1 MLIYREVKEMAICRT
16 EDEVR
21 NEAGIILGFTN
32 NDGINVETSDYIS
45 GVGQLTTFI
54 ELGKRLN
61 TTDFNGVSD
70 KPDGWYLPYNQNGVA
85 IVLETKSEKEDLTKQ
100 KWVDEL
106 LKNVKIASRHYSKV
120 VGILYNGKDI
130 RVFMNLEEFPSTTS
144 ILQRVSYYTKLF
156 VADTIDKTRIY
167 DLTMKINNCLHKEFG
182 VKNLN
187 HRMIFTAC
195 ALVAVKEGAIL
206 HKGTEY
212 SLFHQTILNQLS
224 KSLKEAKRQNEKLDL
239 LCEVYSEIKMNTTNN
254 QEAIDSFIDWV
265 VEISNLINSDKW
277 NGEDVMAIFFN
288 EFNRYKGKSERG
300 QVFTPDHI
308 TSFMYRLLEVNQS
321 DVVLD
326 AACGSGAFLVKAMC
340 NMIKEAGGINTK
352 KASEIT
358 AKQLYGIE
366 FDREIYALACANML
380 IHKDGKTNLE
390 QLDSRKEEAIRWIKK
405 ISVRLDG
412 ESQSKGVTK
421 VLMNPP
427 FEKTYG
433 CMTIVRNVLDSV
445 PVGTKCAFI
454 LPDKKLEKDLADK
467 KYGNK
472 VLKEHCLTTIIKLP
486 ENIFTG
492 VTASI
497 FIFQAG
503 KPQNGQNII
512 GYYIEEDGLETVKN
526 QGRQDIKDKWQAIE
540 DYWIQAIHDGNDS
553 EHGTRQIINPA
564 EHLSYQMPEKPFEVF
579 EEDFI
584 KAMMDYEM
592 YKRSIDTKEFSEQL
606 MQRVMY
612 SSEVSEIDGGITI
625 SLKGG
630 NQHGKN

>member
-1 MLIYREVKEMAICRT
+1 MATYRT

-32 NDGINVETSDYIS
+32 NKGVNIETDDYIA

-61 TTDFNGVSD
+61 TTDFAGVSD
-70 KPDGWYLPYNQNGVA
+70 KPDGWFLPYNPNGVA
-85 IVLETKSEKEDLTKQ
+85 IVLETKSEKEELSKK
-100 KWVDEL
+100 KWANEI
-106 LKNVKIASRHYSKV
+106 LKNIKIANKHYSKV

-130 RVFMNLEEFPSTTS
+130 RLFMNYDEIPSDTS
-144 ILQRVSYYTKLF
+144 VLQRLSYYAKLF
-156 VADTIDKTRIY
+156 SPDSIDKGRIY
-167 DLTMKINNCLHKEFG
+167 DLTKKINNCLHTEFG

-195 ALVAVKEGAIL
+195 ALVAVKEGAVL

-224 KSLKEAKRQNEKLDL
+224 KSLKEAKKQNEKLDL

-254 QEAIDSFIDWV
+254 QTAIDNFIDWV
-265 VEISNLINSDKW
+265 NEISGLINSDKW

-308 TSFMYRLLEVNQS
+308 TSFMYRLIDVTKN

-352 KASEIT
+352 KALEIK

-390 QLDSRKEEAIRWIKK
+390 QLDSRTDDASKWIRE
-405 ISVRLDG
+405 ISVKLEN
-412 ESQSKGVTK
+412 ESQSKSITK

-427 FEKTYG
+427 FERKYG
-433 CMTIVRNVLDSV
+433 CMAIVKNVLDSV
-445 PVGTKCAFI
+445 PTGTICAFI
-454 LPDKKLEKDLADK
+454 LPDKKLEKDLTDK

-472 VLKEHCLTTIIKLP
+472 VLKDHRLTTIVKLP
-486 ENIFTG
+486 EKIFTG
-492 VTASI
+492 VTTSV
-497 FIFQAG
+497 FVFESG
-503 KPQNGQNII
+503 KPQNGNNII

-526 QGRQDIKDKWQAIE
+526 QGRQDIRNKWGEIE
-540 DYWIQAIHDGNDS
+540 EYWIQAIHDGIDEKYN
-553 EHGTRQIINPA
+553 TRQIINPK
-564 EHLSYQMPEKPFEVF
+564 EHLSYQMPEKEFAVS
-579 EEDFI
+579 EEDFL
-584 KAMMDYEM
+584 KTMMDYEM
-592 YKRSIDTKEFSEQL
+592 YKRGIDVKVFWDEL
-606 MQRVMY
+606 LKKVIY
-612 SSEVSEIDGGITI
+612 SSEVVENEKQEITI
-625 SLKGG
+625 TLKGE
-630 NQHGKN
+630 KNNE

>member
-1 MLIYREVKEMAICRT
+1 MAYRT

-21 NEAGIILGFTN
+21 NEAGIVLGFTN
-32 NDGINVETSDYIS
+32 SSGVNMETSDYIA

-61 TTDFNGVSD
+61 TSDFAGVSD
-70 KPDGWYLPYNQNGVA
+70 KPDGWYLPFNQNSVA
-85 IVLETKSEKEDLTKQ
+85 IVLETKSEKEDISKQ
-100 KWVDEL
+100 KWVDEIT
-106 LKNVKIASRHYSKV
+106 KNIKITNRHYSKV
-120 VGILYNGKDI
+120 VGILYNGKDL
-130 RVFMNLEEFPSTTS
+130 RVFMNLDEIPSATA
-144 ILQRVSYYTKLF
+144 ILQRLQYYVKLYI
-156 VADTIDKTRIY
+156 VDSIDKTRIY

-212 SLFHQTILNQLS
+212 FLFHQTILNQLS
-224 KSLKEAKRQNEKLDL
+224 KSLKETKRQNAKLEL
-239 LCEVYSEIKMNTTNN
+239 LCEVYSEIKMNTTDN
-254 QEAIDSFIDWV
+254 QEAIDNFIDWV
-265 VEISNLINSDKW
+265 VEISDLINSDKW

-308 TSFMYRLLEVNQS
+308 TSFMYRLINVNQT

-326 AACGSGAFLVKAMC
+326 AACGSGAFLVKSMC

-352 KASEIT
+352 KAIEIK

-366 FDREIYALACANML
+366 FDREIFALACANML

-390 QLDSRKEEAIRWIKK
+390 QLDTRKEDAVKWIKEINVK
-405 ISVRLDG
+405 LVGDSHA
-412 ESQSKGVTK
+412 KGITK

-427 FEKTYG
+427 FERTYG
-433 CMTIVRNVLDSV
+433 CMTIVKNVLDSV
-445 PVGTKCAFI
+445 PIGTKCAFI
-454 LPDKKLEKDLADK
+454 LPDKKLEKDLTDK

-472 VLKEHCLTTIIKLP
+472 VLRNHTVTTIVKLP
-486 ENIFTG
+486 ENIFSG
-492 VTASI
+492 VTTSI
-497 FIFQAG
+497 FVFETG

-526 QGRQDIKDKWQAIE
+526 QGRQDIKNRWEDIE
-540 DYWIQAIHDGNDS
+540 DYWIQAIHDGNDFKYN
-553 EHGTRQIINPA
+553 TRQIINPS
-564 EHLSYQMPEKPFEVF
+564 EHISYQMPEKPFEIY
-579 EEDFI
+579 EEDFV
-584 KAMMDYEM
+584 KTMMDYEL
-592 YKRSIDTKEFSEQL
+592 YKRCIDVKEFNDKLIQKVL
-606 MQRVMY
+606 Y
-612 SSEVSEIDGGITI
+612 SSDVSSGDEGTNVC
-625 SLKGG
+625 LKGG
-630 NQHGKN
+630 NKYGED

>member
-1 MLIYREVKEMAICRT
+1 MATYRT

-21 NEAGIILGFTN
+21 NEAGITLGFTN
-32 NDGINVETSDYIS
+32 NDGINVETSEYIA

-61 TTDFNGVSD
+61 TTDFVGVSD
-70 KPDGWYLPYNQNGVA
+70 KPDGWYLPYNQNSVA
-85 IVLETKSEKEDLTKQ
+85 IVLETKPEKEDLSKQ

-106 LKNVKIASRHYSKV
+106 IKNIKIANKHYSKV
-120 VGILYNGKDI
+120 VGILYNGKEI
-130 RVFMNLEEFPSTTS
+130 RVFMNMDEVPSATS
-144 ILQRVSYYTKLF
+144 ILQRLSFYEKLF
-156 VADTIDKTRIY
+156 VADAIDKTRIY

-224 KSLKEAKRQNEKLDL
+224 KSLKDAKKQNEKLEL
-239 LCEVYSEIKMNTTNN
+239 LCEVYSEIKMNTTDN
-254 QEAIDSFIDWV
+254 QEAIDNFIDWV

-308 TSFMYRLLEVNQS
+308 TSFMYRILDVNQT
-321 DVVLD
+321 DIILD

-340 NMIKEAGGINTK
+340 NMIKEAGGLHTK
-352 KASEIT
+352 KAAEIK

-390 QLDSRKEEAIRWIKK
+390 QLDSRKYDAIKWIKQ
-405 ISVRLDG
+405 ISVKLDG
-412 ESQSKGVTK
+412 ETQSKGITK

-427 FEKTYG
+427 FERTYG
-433 CMTIVRNVLDSV
+433 CMKIVKNVLDSV
-445 PVGTKCAFI
+445 PVGTKCGFI
-454 LPDKKLEKDLADK
+454 LPDKKLEKDLTDK
-467 KYGNK
+467 KCGNK
-472 VLKEHCLTTIIKLP
+472 VLKDHTLTTIVKLP
-486 ENIFTG
+486 ENIFSG
-492 VTASI
+492 VTTSI
-497 FIFQAG
+497 FVFEAG

-512 GYYIEEDGLETVKN
+512 GYYVEEDGLETVKN
-526 QGRQDIKDKWQAIE
+526 QGRQDIKDRWNAIE
-540 DYWIQAIHDGNDS
+540 DYWIQAIHDGNDYKYN
-553 EHGTRQIINPA
+553 TRQIINPS
-564 EHLSYQMPEKPFEVF
+564 EHLSYQLPEKPFEIF

-584 KAMMDYEM
+584 KTMMDYEM
-592 YKRSIDTKEFSEQL
+592 YVRNIDVKSFGDEL
-606 MQRVMY
+606 LAKVLY
-612 SSEVSEIDGGITI
+612 SSEVLADEEGNITI
-625 SLKGG
+625 MKGG
-630 NQHGKN
+630 K

>member
-1 MLIYREVKEMAICRT
+1 MVAYRT

-32 NDGINVETSDYIS
+32 NKGVNIETDDYIA

-61 TTDFNGVSD
+61 TTDFAGVSD
-70 KPDGWYLPYNQNGVA
+70 KPDGWFLPYNPNGVA
-85 IVLETKSEKEDLTKQ
+85 IVLETKSEKEELSKK
-100 KWVDEL
+100 KWANEL
-106 LKNVKIASRHYSKV
+106 LKNIKIANKHYSKV

-130 RVFMNLEEFPSTTS
+130 RLFMNYDEIPSDTS
-144 ILQRVSYYTKLF
+144 VLQRLSYYTKLF
-156 VADTIDKTRIY
+156 SPDSIDKGRIY
-167 DLTMKINNCLHKEFG
+167 DLTKKINNCLHTEFG

-195 ALVAVKEGAIL
+195 ALVAVKEGAVL

-224 KSLKEAKRQNEKLDL
+224 KSLKEAKKQNEKLDL

-254 QEAIDSFIDWV
+254 QTAIDNFIDWV
-265 VEISNLINSDKW
+265 NEISGLINSDKW

-308 TSFMYRLLEVNQS
+308 TSFMYRLIDVTKN

-352 KASEIT
+352 KALEIK

-390 QLDSRKEEAIRWIKK
+390 QLDSRTDDASKWIRE
-405 ISVRLDG
+405 ISVKLEN
-412 ESQSKGVTK
+412 ESQSKSITK

-427 FEKTYG
+427 FERKYG
-433 CMTIVRNVLDSV
+433 CMSIVKNVLDSV
-445 PVGTKCAFI
+445 PTGTICAFI
-454 LPDKKLEKDLADK
+454 LPDKKLEKDLTDK

-472 VLKEHCLTTIIKLP
+472 VLKDHRLTTIVKLP
-486 ENIFTG
+486 EKIFTG
-492 VTASI
+492 VTTSV
-497 FIFQAG
+497 FVFESG
-503 KPQNGQNII
+503 KPQNGNNII

-526 QGRQDIKDKWQAIE
+526 QGRQDIRNKWGEIE
-540 DYWIQAIHDGNDS
+540 EYWIQAIHDGIDEKYN
-553 EHGTRQIINPA
+553 TRQIINPK
-564 EHLSYQMPEKPFEVF
+564 EHLSYQMPEKEFAVS
-579 EEDFI
+579 EEDFL
-584 KAMMDYEM
+584 KTMMDYEM
-592 YKRSIDTKEFSEQL
+592 YKRGIDVKVFWDEL
-606 MQRVMY
+606 LKKVIY
-612 SSEVSEIDGGITI
+612 SSEVVENEKQEITI
-625 SLKGG
+625 TLKGE
-630 NQHGKN
+630 KNNE

>member
-1 MLIYREVKEMAICRT
+1 MATYRT

-32 NDGINVETSDYIS
+32 NKGVNIETDDYIA

-61 TTDFNGVSD
+61 TTDFAGVSD
-70 KPDGWYLPYNQNGVA
+70 KPDGWFLPYNQNGVA
-85 IVLETKSEKEDLTKQ
+85 IVLETKSEKEEVSKQ

-106 LKNVKIASRHYSKV
+106 IKNIKIVNKHYSKV

-130 RVFMNLEEFPSTTS
+130 RLFMNYDEVPSTTS
-144 ILQRVSYYTKLF
+144 VLQRLNYYAKLF

-195 ALVAVKEGAIL
+195 ALVAVKEGAVL

-212 SLFHQTILNQLS
+212 SLFHQTILNTLS
-224 KSLKEAKRQNEKLDL
+224 KSLKEAKKQNEKLEL
-239 LCEVYSEIKMNTTNN
+239 LCEVYSEIKMNTTDN
-254 QEAIDSFIDWV
+254 QEAIDNFIDWV

-300 QVFTPDHI
+300 QIFTPDHI

-321 DVVLD
+321 DVILD

-352 KASEIT
+352 KATEIK
-358 AKQLYGIE
+358 ARQLYGIE

-390 QLDSRKEEAIRWIKK
+390 QLDTRKEDAIKWIKK
-405 ISVRLDG
+405 ISVKLDG
-412 ESQSKGVTK
+412 EAQSKGVTK

-433 CMTIVRNVLDSV
+433 CMTIVKNVLDSV

-454 LPDKKLEKDLADK
+454 LPDKKLEKDLTDK
-467 KYGNK
+467 KFGNK
-472 VLKEHCLTTIIKLP
+472 VLKNHCVTTIIKLP

-492 VTASI
+492 VTTSV
-497 FIFQAG
+497 FVFEAG

-526 QGRQDIKDKWQAIE
+526 QGRQDIKNRWSEIE
-540 DYWIQAIHDGNDS
+540 DYWIQAIHDSNDYKYN
-553 EHGTRQIINPA
+553 TRQIIDPT
-564 EHLSYQMPEKPFEVF
+564 EHLSYQAPEKPFEIS
-579 EEDFI
+579 EEDFMKTMI
-584 KAMMDYEM
+584 DYEM
-592 YKRSIDTKEFSEQL
+592 YKKNINIKSFSDDL
-606 MQRVMY
+606 LSRVLY
-612 SSEVSEIDGGITI
+612 GSEISSTDENEII
-625 SLKGG
+625 IKKGV
-630 NQHGKN
+630 

>member
-1 MLIYREVKEMAICRT
+1 MATYRT

-21 NEAGIILGFTN
+21 NEAGIMLGFTN
-32 NDGINVETSDYIS
+32 NYGANVETSDYIA

-54 ELGKRLN
+54 EIGKRLN
-61 TTDFNGVSD
+61 TTDFAGISD
-70 KPDGWYLPYNQNGVA
+70 KPDGWYMPYNQNSVA
-85 IVLETKSEKEDLTKQ
+85 VVLETKSEREDLSRQ

-106 LKNVKIASRHYSKV
+106 LKNVKIACRHYSKV
-120 VGILYNGKDI
+120 VGILYNGKDT
-130 RVFMNLEEFPSTTS
+130 RVFMNIEEVPSVTS
-144 ILQRVSYYTKLF
+144 TLQRVSYYTKLF
-156 VADTIDKTRIY
+156 TIDTIDKTRIY

-224 KSLKEAKRQNEKLDL
+224 KSLKEAKKQNEKLEL
-239 LCEVYSEIKMNTTNN
+239 LCEVYSEIKMNTTDN
-254 QEAIDSFIDWV
+254 QEAIDNFIDWV
-265 VEISNLINSDKW
+265 VEISELINSDKW

-308 TSFMYRLLEVNQS
+308 TSFMYRLLGVNYT

-340 NMIKEAGGINTK
+340 NMIKEAGGIHTN
-352 KASEIT
+352 KATEIK

-390 QLDSRKEEAIRWIKK
+390 QLDTRKEDAIKWIKK
-405 ISVRLDG
+405 ISVKLDG

-427 FEKTYG
+427 FERTYG
-433 CMTIVRNVLDSV
+433 CMTIVKNVLDSV

-454 LPDKKLEKDLADK
+454 LPDKKLEKDLTDK

-472 VLKEHCLTTIIKLP
+472 VLKDHMLCTIIKLP
-486 ENIFTG
+486 ENIFSG
-492 VTASI
+492 VTTSI
-497 FIFQAG
+497 FVFEAG
-503 KPQNGQNII
+503 KPQNKQNII

-526 QGRQDIKDKWQAIE
+526 QGRQDIKNKWSAIE
-540 DYWIQAIHDGNDS
+540 DYWIQAIHDGLDS
-553 EHGTRQIINPA
+553 QHGTRQIINPA

-584 KAMMDYEM
+584 KTMLDYEM
-592 YKRSIDTKEFSEQL
+592 YVQGIDSKEFNDKL
-606 MQRVMY
+606 LQRVLY
-612 SSEVSEIDGGITI
+612 SSTVSESENVTTLV
-625 SLKGG
+625 LKGG
-630 NQHGKN
+630 K